1 MSVRGL
7 SGYTLSWVQQSAQ
20 LKSKTDTFTQDKA
33 RQSTNELQILE
44 NENQPQEF
52 SKDDLKRLREF
63 MSKIGEGVN
72 SIDGVIRDF
81 ERIDTRR
88 AGKITAE
95 QVKEFESITAEAEAA
110 AAAQPIML
118 DQGDASAAYPVPGGA
133 SPGLCRDGSRA
144 HGKLHQQVHCEDP
157 GENFDIR
164 AQRIITIW
172 ERLILWS
179 TNLQEGQIRTGSPP
193 LGSGSGRTTAP

>member
-1 MSVRGL
+1 
-7 SGYTLSWVQQSAQ
+7 
-20 LKSKTDTFTQDKA
+20 
-33 RQSTNELQILE
+33 
-44 NENQPQEF
+44 
-52 SKDDLKRLREF
+52 

-118 DQGDASAAYPVPGGA
+118 DQGDASAAMARGPMESYINKYTA
-133 SPGLCRDGSRA
+133 KTQAKTST
-144 HGKLHQQVHCEDP
+144 
-157 GENFDIR
+157 F
-164 AQRIITIW
+164 
-172 ERLILWS
+172 ERS
-179 TNLQEGQIRTGSPP
+179 E
-193 LGSGSGRTTAP
+193 

>member
-118 DQGDASAAYPVPGGA
+118 DQGDASAAMARGPMESYINKYTA
-133 SPGLCRDGSRA
+133 KTQAKTST
-144 HGKLHQQVHCEDP
+144 
-157 GENFDIR
+157 F
-164 AQRIITIW
+164 
-172 ERLILWS
+172 ERS
-179 TNLQEGQIRTGSPP
+179 E
-193 LGSGSGRTTAP
+193 